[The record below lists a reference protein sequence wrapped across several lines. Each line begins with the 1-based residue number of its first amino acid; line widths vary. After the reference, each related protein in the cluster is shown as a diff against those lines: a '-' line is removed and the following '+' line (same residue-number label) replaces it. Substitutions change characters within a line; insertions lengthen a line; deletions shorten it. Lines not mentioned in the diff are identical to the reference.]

1 MCGLLG
7 EIYGELFYGDG
18 GDGHYEGF
26 RVGFSIAFFATIFE
40 ILFQRSARRGWIKRL
55 PFLPSLILR
64 VLIITVIVRV
74 CLVGNDLLTSFIQR
88 GTSEF
93 NRDLGAETRDTI
105 ISLLLVVFFVAQT
118 QFFSLVGVRRFYNLL
133 LGRYFKP
140 VDEERIFVFVDML
153 GSSKA
158 ANELGNTRFHQLL
171 SDFFFHID
179 RAIVRSGGEIVSYVG
194 DAVIITWPLSDNMK
208 KNAAPF
214 RAIAEMLDLIDSQK
228 DYFEREYGQ
237 VPQFRAALHC
247 GAIVVGECGDSRRQ
261 ITFLGDVVNV
271 TARIE
276 QASKDLDIQYLA
288 SADLIRR
295 MHVPENVR
303 ATKHG
308 PVNLKGVDG
317 PVVLYDIEFCRDK

>member
-1 MCGLLG
+1 MFALLSSHR
-7 EIYGELFYGDG
+7 L
-18 GDGHYEGF
+18 
-26 RVGFSIAFFATIFE
+26 R
-40 ILFQRSARRGWIKRL
+40 IKQPNNIKHDL
-55 PFLPSLILR
+55 VQLKILR
-64 VLIITVIVRV
+64 RIDFGNPRSTQLICVIFGNNSAHNQRDMGQASTLHPFQHLTDQRQVRPRQNRQANH
-74 CLVGNDLLTSFIQR
+74 VG
-88 GTSEF
+88 
-93 NRDLGAETRDTI
+93 
-105 ISLLLVVFFVAQT
+105 VFFK
-118 QFFSLVGVRRFYNLL
+118 RRFYNLL